1 MNSVEFTL
9 LDIAAIAI
17 NIAVAYLVTL
27 RAPQPAAVIIPL
39 LAVTSVATG
48 ILLNR
53 VKAPNSSAALT
64 EFRSILHLISF
75 VGYVAILLMRFSII
89 ETVGFVIVT
98 GLLTGLFF
106 LLTNLTLN
114 KLESK

>member
-1 MNSVEFTL
+1 
-9 LDIAAIAI
+9 
-17 NIAVAYLVTL
+17 
-27 RAPQPAAVIIPL
+27 
-39 LAVTSVATG
+39 
-48 ILLNR
+48 
-53 VKAPNSSAALT
+53 
-64 EFRSILHLISF
+64 
-75 VGYVAILLMRFSII
+75 MRFSII